1 MCGKRGQ
8 GSLEFLMTYGWALA
22 VVLVSLGSLVFYFG
36 FDGSS
41 FASEACFLGPGLGC
55 SDMVVDEGSISMN
68 VRNSLGRDIISFSV
82 SSDSCTST
90 SDHPRVNNG
99 DEVLLFLSGCSFTAG
114 DLIEESVDVSYTFL
128 DSSLDHV
135 KDASLT
141 AVVEGGSSQSFG
153 GGSGGNGYGS
163 DGNTIALYKFDE
175 GNGDIIMDESSNNL
189 DGTLFSRGE
198 LVENGGAETGGL
210 DNFDGQY
217 GFESVLS
224 TECNTGSYC
233 FYRSSDSHIRS
244 EEFIEIDFSKEYTLS
259 GEFKSTGEEGVLSKL
274 YFGYVPFDKDYVRI
288 RGYEVNPHLPAVE
301 TTLYENIDALDK
313 IIKIVDGT
321 GWTSTSDSEFIAFN
335 IQDGYADLPNRDLSS
350 KNILSVSNEGAYWQ
364 VEFKDKVG
372 VTHPA
377 GTRIREHVGSGSYM
391 YVAFGA
397 SGPPDFV
404 PTTWTNYAGTT
415 FGEQASGTNYGQWWK
430 GTKYAQILILAN
442 WQQGAEYSLDVDDI
456 SMVSSPVTFT
466 DKWVPG
472 KFGTTIEFN
481 GVEDHVEIPYTS
493 VLDVNDEFTIEHW
506 IYPTEFSPGN
516 SRIVQKTGSWGT
528 FTNEPGA
535 IVFYVDTSESG
546 MVGSDWKSISYILPN
561 TDQWYHIAGVYTG
574 AEMKLFVD
582 GALVDS
588 KSQLGTVDISPTNL
602 FIGSDAGNSDFF
614 NGLIDEV
621 KISDYARY

>member
-1 MCGKRGQ
+1 MNKRGQ
-8 GSLEFLMTYGWALA
+8 AALEFLMTYGWALA

-68 VRNSLGRDIISFSV
+68 VRNSLGKDIISFSV

-114 DLIEESVDVSYTFL
+114 DLIEESLDISYTFL
-128 DSSLDHV
+128 DSNLDHI
-135 KDASLT
+135 KDTFLT

-175 GNGDIIMDESSNNL
+175 GNGEIIMDESSNNL
-189 DGTLFSRGE
+189 DGTFITLGE
-198 LVENGGAETGGL
+198 LVDNGDAETGTTFNF
-210 DNFDGQY
+210 DNFEGVRSS
-217 GFESVLS
+217 GCSVG
-224 TECNTGSYC
+224 TYC
-233 FYRSSDSHIRS
+233 FYRGSKPYNVMS
-244 EEFIEIDFSKEYTLS
+244 EEFIEIDMSKEYTLR
-259 GEFKSTGEEGVLSKL
+259 GRFKSTGIGKSLV
-274 YFGYVPFDKDYVRI
+274 YFGYAPFDENYVQI
-288 RGYEVNPHLPAVE
+288 RSQEVNPYMPAVE
-301 TTLYENIDALDK
+301 TTLYEPIESTDK
-313 IIKIVDGT
+313 IIKITDGT
-321 GWTSTSDSEFIAFN
+321 GWAIGSSKFIVFN
-335 IQDGYADLPNRDLSS
+335 IQNGYADLPNRDISEG
-350 KNILSVSNEGAYWQ
+350 NIVRVEDMRPAQPYWE
-364 VEFKDKVG
+364 VEFKEVVG
-372 VTHPA
+372 VGRSA
-377 GTRIREHVGSGSYM
+377 GTSIREHFSGGTYM
-391 YVAFGA
+391 YEAGNEEYIP
-397 SGPPDFV
+397 SSWEGH
-404 PTTWTNYAGTT
+404 TGTT
-415 FGEQASGTNYGQWWK
+415 SGEHTTGIGFDKWWP
-430 GTKYAQILILAN
+430 GTKYAKVLFLLN
-442 WQQGAEYSLDVDDI
+442 FQQNELGDDYSVDVDDI
-456 SMVSSPVTFT
+456 SMVSDPVTFT

-481 GVEDHVEIPYTS
+481 GVDDHVEIPYTS

-506 IYPTEFSPGN
+506 IYPTIFSPGN

-535 IVFYVDTSESG
+535 IVFYGDTSESG
-546 MVGSDWKSISYILPN
+546 MVGSGWKSISNILPN
-561 TDQWYHIAGVYTG
+561 TDQWYHITGVYTG
-574 AEMKLFVD
+574 GEMKLFVD

-588 KSQLGTVDISPTNL
+588 RTQLGDVDISQSNL